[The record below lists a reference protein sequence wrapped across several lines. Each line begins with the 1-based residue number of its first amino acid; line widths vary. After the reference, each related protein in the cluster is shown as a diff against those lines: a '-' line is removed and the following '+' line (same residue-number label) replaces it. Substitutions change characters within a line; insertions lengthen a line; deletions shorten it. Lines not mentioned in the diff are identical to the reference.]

1 VWERIT
7 AGCRAEARVGDGRIR
22 LRDAGELAECFA
34 AHAGSLFG
42 YACVLTRGDR
52 SQAEDVV
59 QASFEAAA
67 RGWATVG
74 CLAEGQRLAW
84 LRTTA
89 ANIAVSGFRRE
100 AAWRDRLP
108 GIEARYRTAEVDLP
122 AQAFTSIVLERC
134 WKIIRD
140 MPDRQH
146 AVAAL
151 RWQQGMKPAEI
162 AAVLG
167 MAESTV
173 SVHLIRARRR
183 LVEQLGPDYP
193 FAGDDGEGSSS

>member
-1 VWERIT
+1 M
-7 AGCRAEARVGDGRIR
+7 AADCRAEAWVGDGRIC
-22 LRDAGELAECFA
+22 LRDAGELAGCFA

-52 SQAEDVV
+52 SLAEDVV

-67 RGWATVG
+67 REWATVG

-140 MPDRQH
+140 MPGRQH

-173 SVHLIRARRR
+173 SVHLTRARRR

-193 FAGDDGEGSSS
+193 FAGGDGEGSSS

>member
-1 VWERIT
+1 M
-7 AGCRAEARVGDGRIR
+7 
-22 LRDAGELAECFA
+22 
-34 AHAGSLFG
+34 
-42 YACVLTRGDR
+42 
-52 SQAEDVV
+52 
-59 QASFEAAA
+59 
-67 RGWATVG
+67 
-74 CLAEGQRLAW
+74 
-84 LRTTA
+84 
-89 ANIAVSGFRRE
+89 
-100 AAWRDRLP
+100 
-108 GIEARYRTAEVDLP
+108 DLP

-140 MPDRQH
+140 MPGRQH
-146 AVAAL
+146 AVAVL

-173 SVHLIRARRR
+173 SVHLTRARRR